1 VTEWVTGE
9 EVLEFVGITA
19 PTAGETTWA
28 AAVAVAVSSGIDT
41 RLNGGTVPAGGPEGE
56 VQVAAVLAAAEAFRR
71 RTAPFGVTGYADLQ
85 GVAIRVA
92 RDYLEG
98 VKPLVDRYSNGP
110 GIG

>member
-1 VTEWVTGE
+1 MEWVTGA
-9 EVLEFVGITA
+9 EVLAFVGIDA
-19 PTAGETTWA
+19 PKPGESEWA
-28 AAVAVAVSSGIDT
+28 DAVAIAVSSGIDT
-41 RLNGGTVPAGGPEGE
+41 RLNGGAVPAGAPEAE
-56 VQVAAVLAAAEAFRR
+56 VRVAATLAAAEGFRR

-98 VKPLVDRYSNGP
+98 VRPLVDRYSNGP

>member
-1 VTEWVTGE
+1 MEWTTGA
-9 EVLEFVGITA
+9 EVLAFVGIDA

-28 AAVAVAVSSGIDT
+28 DAIAAAVSQGIDQ
-41 RLNGGTVPAGGPEGE
+41 RLNGGTVPPESEAE
-56 VQVAAVLAAAEAFRR
+56 VRVAATLAGAEGFRR
-71 RTAPFGVTGYADLQ
+71 RSAPFGVTGYSDLA

-98 VKPLVDRYSNGP
+98 VKPLVDRWSRGP